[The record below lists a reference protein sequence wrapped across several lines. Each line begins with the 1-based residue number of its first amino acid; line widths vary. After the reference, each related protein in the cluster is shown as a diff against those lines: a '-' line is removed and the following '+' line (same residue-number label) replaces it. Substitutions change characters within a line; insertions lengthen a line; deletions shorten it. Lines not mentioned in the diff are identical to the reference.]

1 MRALNFNQQKPSDAM
16 WADESGMRIP
26 VKRITASERKRER
39 ALADQAKKAIALNAT
54 LIAFKTGLEK
64 TANELYQD
72 FLIENDGKIGKN
84 VGNVTLYNF
93 DKSIKLVVKI
103 GERISLDE
111 NFVNLAKAELDEMF
125 AEYTVEGQDSFITD
139 LVQAAFE
146 TSGGKL
152 DYKKILSLRKH
163 ASRSKNKHWEK
174 AMGYIDKSFSKM
186 YTKAYHQIWI
196 RDEKGEY
203 QAVQLNFVD
212 VETEG

>member
-1 MRALNFNQQKPSDAM
+1 MRALTFNQQKPTDIM

-26 VKRITASERKRER
+26 VKRITPSERKRER
-39 ALADQAKKAIALNAT
+39 SLADQAKKAIALNAN
-54 LIAFKTGLEK
+54 LVAFKSALEK
-64 TANELYQD
+64 TAEELYQD

-111 NFVNLAKAELDEMF
+111 NFINLAKAELDEMF
-125 AEYTVEGQDSFITD
+125 AQYTIDSQDTFITD

-152 DYKKILSLRKH
+152 DYKKILTLRKH

-174 AMGYIDKSFSKM
+174 AMVHIDKSISKM
-186 YTKAYHQIWI
+186 YTKAYHQIWV
-196 RDEKGEY
+196 RDGKGEY

-212 VETEG
+212 IEVEG